1 MGIIPPIRV
10 LEYLGHYLFT
20 WTLKGMGV
28 AMIFTLY
35 PEVIDNLI
43 KTLLINLLSQ

>member
-1 MGIIPPIRV
+1 MWKISPIRA
-10 LEYLGHYLFT
+10 LEHLGHYLFT
-20 WTLKGMGV
+20 RTLKGMGV
-28 AMIFTLY
+28 AMISILY